1 MFTTC
6 LLCGLFLSNPR
17 FFSLSIHYSRLKKE
31 AETKSG
37 FSPRERRRRRSRLLC
52 TTRRESSSS
61 LYTRFPKSSCFCAHH
76 HRRSRGGVVR
86 DEAALFG
93 TLRASILRVFLF
105 ALFKRTREREE
116 TFFFFFESP
125 RKKSIYAHRRS
136 RGVVVRDEAA
146 LFGTSILRVFLFA
159 LFKRTREREK
169 RPFSSSSNLLIK
181 KSGSFLDHP
190 LVVL

>member
-1 MFTTC
+1 M
-6 LLCGLFLSNPR
+6 LCGLFLSNSR

-105 ALFKRTREREE
+105 ALFKRTRERE
-116 TFFFFFESP
+116 
-125 RKKSIYAHRRS
+125 
-136 RGVVVRDEAA
+136 
-146 LFGTSILRVFLFA
+146 
-159 LFKRTREREK
+159 K
-169 RPFSSSSNLLIK
+169 RPFSSSSNLLVK
-181 KSGSFLDHP
+181 KVYTRIEGREESLFATKPLFSERLFYAYFCSHYSNARARERRDLFL
-190 LVVL
+190 LLRISS

>member
-6 LLCGLFLSNPR
+6 LLCGLFLSNSR

-125 RKKSIYAHRRS
+125 RKKVHGKIS
-136 RGVVVRDEAA
+136 RGDFASEE
-146 LFGTSILRVFLFA
+146 SLFA
-159 LFKRTREREK
+159 TKPLFSEHYARVYFTRIFVRIQKRDLFLLLRI
-169 RPFSSSSNLLIK
+169 SS
-181 KSGSFLDHP
+181 
-190 LVVL
+190 

>member
-6 LLCGLFLSNPR
+6 LLCGLFLSNSR

-76 HRRSRGGVVR
+76 RRSRGVVR

-93 TLRASILRVFLF
+93 TRASILRVFLF
-105 ALFKRTREREE
+105 AFKRTREREE
-116 TFFFFFESP
+116 TFFFFESP
-125 RKKSIYAHRRS
+125 RKKVYGKIS
-136 RGVVVRDEAA
+136 RGDFASEESFATKPLFSEHYARVYFTHIFVRIQKRE
-146 LFGTSILRVFLFA
+146 LFLLRI
-159 LFKRTREREK
+159 
-169 RPFSSSSNLLIK
+169 SS
-181 KSGSFLDHP
+181 
-190 LVVL
+190 